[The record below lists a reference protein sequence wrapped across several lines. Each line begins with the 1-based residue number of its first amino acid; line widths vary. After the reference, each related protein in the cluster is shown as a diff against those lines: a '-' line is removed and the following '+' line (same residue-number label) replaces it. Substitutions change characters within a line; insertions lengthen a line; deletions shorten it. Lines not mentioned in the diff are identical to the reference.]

1 MRDLATG
8 TTTLVSVA
16 SDGGVLPG
24 NGAARTAALSA
35 DGTKVAFEYLA
46 PDFSVPPPQPPF
58 RQDIYLRDLT
68 AGTTSLVSRTPDGGL
83 PDKGSARPAFAP
95 DGSAVVFDSPA
106 GNLVGGDGNGQTDVF
121 LYRVATGVVELVS
134 TESSGAH
141 SAAGASGNAAFSADG
156 SVLGFTSSA
165 PDVVSAY
172 PATGQNLYVRHIA
185 DDTTELVS
193 LNDNG
198 DAAAGGVDT
207 TWRTAADGAT
217 IAYSSSSKTLDRAN
231 PAAGTT
237 QVYAARVTG
246 FAEGDLSVAV
256 ATPPEVTAGTPAA
269 TTIEIT
275 NAGPDAVS
283 GVVFVHVVSVG
294 YGPMA
299 TSATAGSC
307 TVTSLPAGEQVV
319 SCALGTLDAG
329 AGATVTMTATVTAA
343 PGATLESVSSVR
355 GSRHTDPG
363 PGENVATA
371 STSVIAPP

>member
-1 MRDLATG
+1 VISPTAIVPPSRARLDLGPTDTNGVSDVYIGTLSPIPPSWCRSTSQKDAGRQPRSIVSGGFSADGTRLAFGSLARDLVPVSPSARTLYVRDLATG

-35 DGTKVAFEYLA
+35 DGTRWYSSTSRRTPRCRHPSRHFARTSTCGTHGG
-46 PDFSVPPPQPPF
+46 DDQP
-58 RQDIYLRDLT
+58 
-68 AGTTSLVSRTPDGGL
+68 VSRTPDGGL
-83 PDKGSARPAFAP
+83 PDTSSAAGVALTGPQSCSRAPPATRRRRWQRADRRLP
-95 DGSAVVFDSPA
+95 
-106 GNLVGGDGNGQTDVF
+106 
-121 LYRVATGVVELVS
+121 YRVATGAVELVS
-134 TESSGAH
+134 TEFGAH

-231 PAAGTT
+231 PTAGTT
-237 QVYAARVTG
+237 QVYAARGPTSPRVT
-246 FAEGDLSVAV
+246 VRRRH
-256 ATPPEVTAGTPAA
+256 AA
-269 TTIEIT
+269 
-275 NAGPDAVS
+275 
-283 GVVFVHVVSVG
+283 
-294 YGPMA
+294 
-299 TSATAGSC
+299 
-307 TVTSLPAGEQVV
+307 
-319 SCALGTLDAG
+319 
-329 AGATVTMTATVTAA
+329 
-343 PGATLESVSSVR
+343 
-355 GSRHTDPG
+355 
-363 PGENVATA
+363 
-371 STSVIAPP
+371 